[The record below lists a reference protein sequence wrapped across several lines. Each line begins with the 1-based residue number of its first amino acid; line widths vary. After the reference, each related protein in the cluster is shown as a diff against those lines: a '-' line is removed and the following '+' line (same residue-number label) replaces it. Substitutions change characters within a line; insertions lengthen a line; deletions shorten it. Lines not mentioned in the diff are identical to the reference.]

1 MHVKILTF
9 YILFEYTQQIFT
21 FKFFIDVHSIFYK
34 NLTMNLCQV
43 DISTEEASNFASF
56 IKPTVSLEEAIVPH
70 SMEKSNLSTTVQ
82 GFDAS
87 HETLGVYDK
96 SFKPETSEAMENV
109 TQTATKE
116 FGRYIPIDTGV
127 SLTRKL
133 TFTY

>member
-1 MHVKILTF
+1 
-9 YILFEYTQQIFT
+9 
-21 FKFFIDVHSIFYK
+21 
-34 NLTMNLCQV
+34 MNLCQV

-87 HETLGVYDK
+87 HETLGVHDK
-96 SFKPETSEAMENV
+96 SFKPETSEALENV

-116 FGRYIPIDTGV
+116 FGRCIPIDAGV
-127 SLTRKL
+127 SVTRKL
-133 TFTY
+133 TITY